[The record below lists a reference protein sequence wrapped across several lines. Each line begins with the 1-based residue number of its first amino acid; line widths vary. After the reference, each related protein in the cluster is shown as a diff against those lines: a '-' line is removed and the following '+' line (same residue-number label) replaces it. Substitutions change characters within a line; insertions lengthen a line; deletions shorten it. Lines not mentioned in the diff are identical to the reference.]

1 MINKFKDFLKKK
13 LQKKASKDLS
23 DQDELLD
30 DDSFGSDDQTSATT
44 VFENTGEFKNKLNTK
59 TTTTNFSEDASFI
72 DIENEFKKNDSK
84 KYELSDT
91 SLIKDAPSLKEKLKE
106 KFSSTVD
113 AAKEKISGAKDR
125 FASRKNADSE
135 TKLAGSKLGSL
146 KLDRTK
152 LTGIKDLGTKLKG
165 FKLAVPSSKD
175 GSPLLSPSLTRS
187 IEKFLSRSYREP
199 IHQVALVLL
208 ICSLTYT
215 AGKITALVMRGDPV
229 LDSAKDFTVSVP
241 IENSFNPATLG
252 QVKSINIFRTNNQG
266 SGKKTNV
273 ADKKC
278 EEAEQQ
284 SSLPIKLVNTVV
296 LQDIVKSIASVQI
309 RGDRE
314 LQELRVGDQ
323 ISNLAEIFRITR
335 LEILVK
341 NLESGM
347 CESIASDLMT
357 KEKTSP
363 ISVLSPA
370 QSREFKANKKLS
382 GIDNVGNKFTISKA
396 LLDEKLQD
404 LGKILTQAKAVQ
416 INNPDGSLAFKMTE
430 LDPTGIFGYLGVQ
443 DGDIITSINGKPIYN
458 MNEVM
463 LLFGRIKG
471 LETLSLGIKR
481 EGTDTTQDYSIK
493 K

>member
-13 LQKKASKDLS
+13 LGKKASRDLS

-30 DDSFGSDDQTSATT
+30 DDSFESDDRTSATT
-44 VFENTGEFKNKLNTK
+44 VFENTGEFKNALNTK
-59 TTTTNFSEDASFI
+59 PTSLAEDASFI
-72 DIENEFKKNDSK
+72 DIENSLKAEGPK
-84 KYELSDT
+84 KYDLSET
-91 SLIKDAPSLKEKLKE
+91 TLIKDAPSLREKLKE
-106 KFSSTVD
+106 KFSGAVD
-113 AAKEKISGAKDR
+113 AAREKISDAKDR
-125 FASRKNADSE
+125 FKSKKTADSG
-135 TKLAGSKLGSL
+135 TKLTGIKISSL

-165 FKLAVPSSKD
+165 FKLQVPSSKD

-229 LDSAKDFTVSVP
+229 LDSAKDFTVSVA
-241 IENSFNPATLG
+241 IENSFSPASLG
-252 QVKSINIFRTNNQG
+252 TVKSINIFRTNNPG
-266 SGKKTNV
+266 TGKKTNI
-273 ADKKC
+273 AEKKC

-284 SSLPIKLVNTVV
+284 SNLPIKLVNTVV

-309 RGDRE
+309 RGDRD

-370 QSREFKANKKLS
+370 QSREYKANKKIS
-382 GIDNVGNKFTISKA
+382 GIDNVGNKFTISKV
-396 LLDEKLQD
+396 LLDEKLKD
-404 LGKILTQAKAVQ
+404 LSKILTQARAVQ

-430 LDPTGIFGYLGVQ
+430 LDPTGIFPYLGVQ
-443 DGDIITSINGKPIYN
+443 DGDIITAINGKPIYN

-471 LETLSLGIKR
+471 LEKLSLGIKR